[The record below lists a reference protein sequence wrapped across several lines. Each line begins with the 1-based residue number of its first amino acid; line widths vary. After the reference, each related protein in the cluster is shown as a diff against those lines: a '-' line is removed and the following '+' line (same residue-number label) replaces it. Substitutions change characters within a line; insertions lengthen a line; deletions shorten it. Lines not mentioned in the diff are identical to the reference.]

1 MINKTKKKILVTG
14 AAGFIGSAVAEKL
27 VLSNYSVV
35 GIDNLNNYYDP
46 KLKLARLKRVNSSV
60 SGKNFEFIQMD
71 LSEKNKLHDI
81 FDSNFFEYVFH
92 LAAQAGVGYS
102 LINPVQYLESN
113 IIGFFNLLES
123 IRLKGKINHLIYA
136 SSSSVY
142 GGCKETPFDEELNV
156 DKPLSFYAATKKSNE
171 LMAFTYSH
179 IHKIPLTGVRLFTV
193 YGPWGRPD
201 MALFKFVKSILNEE
215 PLVVFNNGK
224 MGRDFTYI
232 DDAVNA
238 LILLMEK
245 PPRDEKLIKTSESLE
260 NPLYRVINIGNRKPV
275 ALMDFI
281 AIIEKNLGRKAKIN
295 FSTLQPGDVQFTFA
309 NMQKFSNLT
318 GFKFQTP
325 IEVGIKNFI
334 SWYKSY
340 FKIEKK

>member
-1 MINKTKKKILVTG
+1 MIDKTKKKILVTG
-14 AAGFIGSAVAEKL
+14 AAGFIGSAIAEKL
-27 VLSNYSVV
+27 AVLNYSVV

-81 FDSNFFEYVFH
+81 FDSNFVEYVFH

-224 MGRDFTYI
+224 MGRDFTLYSVI
-232 DDAVNA
+232 DGHVKFSHYNKKQQ
-238 LILLMEK
+238 IV
-245 PPRDEKLIKTSESLE
+245 S
-260 NPLYRVINIGNRKPV
+260 VIN
-275 ALMDFI
+275 
-281 AIIEKNLGRKAKIN
+281 
-295 FSTLQPGDVQFTFA
+295 S
-309 NMQKFSNLT
+309 
-318 GFKFQTP
+318 
-325 IEVGIKNFI
+325 
-334 SWYKSY
+334 
-340 FKIEKK
+340 